1 MADAPAE
8 AKAASPTSKGL
19 LRTLDNVVRTHPAWV
34 LALVV
39 IATLAAQAPVLGHYF
54 FGDDFVPLAD
64 IASRGTSEYL
74 KDLFLLQ
81 DETPNWRF
89 LTGLFYL
96 GAYETFGLT
105 PMPYLLIAVIV
116 HIGTAALIFHFL
128 RQVTK
133 EVWLAALAAA
143 LFGLSPAAV
152 PTVGQVTAINNV
164 FGGFFLMLSIVLV
177 YEARDRSH
185 MALWAGGAALAFAAA
200 IAANESVAV
209 LAPVPILVALW
220 HCSDDGEATTRGW
233 WGRAAVLSA
242 PFAILGSVAL
252 IGFGVC
258 ECTSA
263 AEGGSFDAGSHLFDN
278 TLIYLGRLLYPVG
291 MEPLGDVGMAHLI
304 AGLVAAVLA
313 LAAFIR
319 GPAPARIIVIFL
331 ALALIPYL
339 PLKLWS
345 APRYVYLASIPFSML
360 TALVVW
366 EAASLARR
374 LSPVV
379 STIGM
384 VAIIGVLGL
393 FVWQTWSQNRDFDEF
408 TSKWEALAAGIED
421 TYPNL
426 PAGSTV
432 YVRGG
437 SLTGPLLQCVVLPA
451 LGEVIWGDTKLFTIA
466 SDSGETYGARSGYP
480 VFLADAIDDGFVP
493 AMLSINEGEE
503 GVTLLPHVPPDATG
517 NLCRDDVPGFP

>member
-1 MADAPAE
+1 MAEGPAE
-8 AKAASPTSKGL
+8 AKAASPASTGL
-19 LRTLDNVVRTHPAWV
+19 LRTLDNVVRTHPGWV
-34 LALVV
+34 LALVM
-39 IATLAAQAPVLGHYF
+39 IATLMAQAPVLGHYF

-64 IASRGTSEYL
+64 IASRGTGEYL

-96 GAYETFGLT
+96 GAYKAFGLT
-105 PMPYLLIAVIV
+105 AMPYLLVAVFV
-116 HIGTAALIFHFL
+116 HTGTAALIFHL
-128 RQVTK
+128 VRQVTK
-133 EVWLAALAAA
+133 QVWLAALAAA
-143 LFGLSPAAV
+143 LFGLSPASV

-164 FGGFFLMLSIVLV
+164 FGGFLLMLSIVLV
-177 YEARDRSH
+177 YEARDRRAR
-185 MALWAGGAALAFAAA
+185 ALWAGGAALAFAAA

-220 HCSDDGEATTRGW
+220 RFSDDIEATSRGW

-242 PFAILGSVAL
+242 PFAILGGVAL

-263 AEGGSFDAGSHLFDN
+263 AQGATFGAGSHLFDN
-278 TLIYLGRLLYPVG
+278 ALIYLGRLLYPVG
-291 MEPLGDVGMAHLI
+291 MEPLGDVGAAHLV

-313 LAAFIR
+313 LAAFVR
-319 GPAPARIIVIFL
+319 GPAPTRIIVVFL
-331 ALALIPYL
+331 VLALIPYL

-345 APRYVYLASIPFSML
+345 APRYVYLASVPFSML
-360 TALVVW
+360 AALVVW

-374 LSPVV
+374 LSPLV
-379 STIGM
+379 STIVV
-384 VAIIGVLGL
+384 VAVITALGL
-393 FVWQTWSQNRDFDEF
+393 FVWQTWSQDQDFDEL
-408 TSKWEALAAGIED
+408 TSVWEEFAGGIED
-421 TYPNL
+421 TYPDL
-426 PAGSTV
+426 PEGSTV

-451 LGEVIWGDTKLFTIA
+451 LGEVIWGNTKLFTIA
-466 SDSGETYGARSGYP
+466 SDSEATYGARPGYP
-480 VFLADAIDDGFVP
+480 VFLADTIDGGFVP
-493 AMLSINEGEE
+493 ATLSISAGEE
-503 GVTLLPHVPPDATG
+503 GVTLLPHVPPDASG